1 MIQPVQPIHLR
12 NLRQSFHKTADIS
25 GIFTLLSTAEYC
37 LNLKKQPIH
46 SRPLFFQSARKASRP
61 LSVSG

>member
-37 LNLKKQPIH
+37 LNLKKNNRFIH
-46 SRPLFFQSARKASRP
+46 GRFFSSLQGKLP
-61 LSVSG
+61 DLCP